1 MIWLILIKFQDK
13 KVLSSSQQES
23 KKSDKAAISKTGAK
37 KNILCSFD
45 GIDYCIGGIININN
59 KYIYTAYG
67 STFT

>member
-1 MIWLILIKFQDK
+1 M
-13 KVLSSSQQES
+13 LSSSQQES